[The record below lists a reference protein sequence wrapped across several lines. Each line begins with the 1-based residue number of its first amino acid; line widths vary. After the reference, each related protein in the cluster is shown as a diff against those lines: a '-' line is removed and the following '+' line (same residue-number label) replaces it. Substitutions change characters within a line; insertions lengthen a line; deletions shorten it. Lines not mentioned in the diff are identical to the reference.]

1 MERMKRNFWV
11 KVNFFAAAS
20 LKRAFLFWKHQFASV
35 FLWNKQSNC
44 SFYWW
49 CTFHHFFQLLSQ
61 QKTIKHLLSLPY
73 SFLGRFSAKNSSLL
87 IQLANDVIITAF
99 NWCRCGEEGTWE
111 SLSKLLLTK
120 SHVRSSRFLLIESPV
135 IRSHDLKAFNLF
147 ENLKLDFTTSNTSI
161 LESFHCHLLSL
172 LNFQ

>member
-1 MERMKRNFWV
+1 MERMKQ
-11 KVNFFAAAS
+11 
-20 LKRAFLFWKHQFASV
+20 FLGQSKLFCCCFVEKSISFLETSIRFS
-35 FLWNKQSNC
+35 FLWNKQSKC

-135 IRSHDLKAFNLF
+135 IRSHDLKTFKLF
-147 ENLKLDFTTSNTSI
+147 WKLKN
-161 LESFHCHLLSL
+161 
-172 LNFQ
+172 

>member
-1 MERMKRNFWV
+1 MERMKQ
-11 KVNFFAAAS
+11 
-20 LKRAFLFWKHQFASV
+20 FLG
-35 FLWNKQSNC
+35 QSKLFC
-44 SFYWW
+44 CCFVEKS
-49 CTFHHFFQLLSQ
+49 
-61 QKTIKHLLSLPY
+61 I
-73 SFLGRFSAKNSSLL
+73 SFLETSIRFSFFMEQTIELFFLLMMYLSPFFSIVVPTKNDKTSVVSPSYIPFLVDFLLRIALL

-161 LESFHCHLLSL
+161 MESFHCHLLSL